1 VSSTGFKQLIFALG
15 SGLLL
20 LGGFASSAR
29 AADYQNLP
37 VVKPVVSCDQ
47 LAKAELGQAVGAS
60 VTIKSATGLGT
71 EKGKY
76 CRVSRTIAP
85 AVDFEVDMPMEH
97 WTQRYLE
104 AGCGG
109 MCGSVHA
116 DIGNAGSCVPA
127 LNGEFAVAGDGMGH
141 SGGMGGPG
149 GGGAMGSFGADPDA
163 RIDFAYRANHE
174 ATLAAKALIKFF
186 YGQPQK
192 YSYFVGCSDGGR
204 EALAEGERYPNDF
217 DGISAGAPV
226 LRISLNNSF
235 FHGWKGVVN
244 SGPTALP
251 SFSAAG

>member
-1 VSSTGFKQLIFALG
+1 M
-15 SGLLL
+15 LL

-71 EKGKY
+71 EKGKN

-109 MCGSVHA
+109 MCGSVRTNVA
-116 DIGNAGSCVPA
+116 CTVGRWNPRDDRELLAGQHSEQGLVR
-127 LNGEFAVAGDGMGH
+127 FA
-141 SGGMGGPG
+141 
-149 GGGAMGSFGADPDA
+149 
-163 RIDFAYRANHE
+163 
-174 ATLAAKALIKFF
+174 
-186 YGQPQK
+186 
-192 YSYFVGCSDGGR
+192 
-204 EALAEGERYPNDF
+204 
-217 DGISAGAPV
+217 
-226 LRISLNNSF
+226 
-235 FHGWKGVVN
+235 
-244 SGPTALP
+244 
-251 SFSAAG
+251 